1 MGDNQAVADINC
13 NTGVLIRHRTLKRG
27 QHSMGWFDSF
37 FRRDTSHSAMS
48 LYKRGMAKAKKHDH
62 EGAIDDYSA
71 AIDMSD
77 APLDVKAMALYNRA
91 LVHAATRDNTK
102 AVNDLKTV
110 LAMAA
115 IPTNVK
121 AAADEK
127 LKRIE
132 RRSDGHI

>member
-1 MGDNQAVADINC
+1 MAW
-13 NTGVLIRHRTLKRG
+13 L
-27 QHSMGWFDSF
+27 DSI

-48 LYKRGMAKAKKHDH
+48 LYKRGMAKAKKHDQD
-62 EGAIDDYSA
+62 GAIDDYSA

-77 APLDVKAMALYNRA
+77 APPDVKAMALYNRA
-91 LVHAATRDNTK
+91 LVHAATRDNIK
-102 AVNDLKTV
+102 AIDDLKML

-115 IPTNVK
+115 IPTNVR

-132 RRSDGHI
+132 RRSHGNT